1 MFDKRI
7 KFDIIHQIINK
18 SALNIFIQDAC
29 FKKKV
34 CIEMKRK
41 TIVISI
47 LLVVAM
53 ILGMVPFGAFRTE
66 AYAATAQPTADPDV
80 SGSKKIDKELD
91 MKALDPDHRDA
102 EITLSLP
109 SAEYKNEI
117 DIVFVMDTSSS
128 AQSVNYF
135 VSQVKALFERIL
147 EINDNLTINVG
158 VVKFR
163 GKAFDAIKLAS
174 NSEYTGLLAYDKDDS
189 DIKNVISDA
198 LALPESALDANGT
211 NIHSG
216 LRMAQDLL
224 ESSTVKDEDKYVVLL
239 TDGRSY
245 IWNDENDTPT
255 TYYTQWY
262 EHYRV
267 TYDKKGNIVSAF
279 PSLNQK
285 AAEYDKNAYP
295 VDVLDPTGKSNIIFT
310 NNYSEL
316 FASNNPELTNDTG
329 YEVEPTYVVDKSTPT
344 GTVVKHNVTSGPAI
358 LASYLD
364 YQYYWEYIPSS
375 NWEGVKYYQLN
386 PYKVEQSSEDGS
398 YYFTNEINPAYY
410 QYHIDNQQK
419 ALYKAGHLWAE
430 MGKAYNC
437 AAITAWDKGNT
448 NSGLALAQ
456 SFATWLPNNSQ
467 YGVAAIVNSKESKTY
482 GPVVTLEDDENAEK
496 ISEMFTGI
504 SNDILYM
511 VASGTVTDPIP
522 AEFDLKLPESGCPF
536 TIETEKDG
544 VLEPSGISDNKWG
557 FGLLNE
563 SADGTTASTY
573 KYEVEYKD
581 NVITWTINVPVE
593 NANKV
598 SLTYTLT
605 IKEDTPAYNEKTG
618 ELISYPTNGTTVLN
632 YVSTDGDEGEY
643 NFTVPEVT
651 YAEKHLL
658 IYHSNYPDTED
669 ASQLE
674 VDRQPEKYPYVIES
688 SDDVEFTVEGKWT
701 NTSTAKEYE
710 FTGWNTKTDGSG
722 VSYDPEYEFNGP
734 TETTD
739 DQNDAVPVDP
749 TVTNIVGS
757 SLRSILRMV
766 VVATS
771 SEEEPAEKADL
782 ELYAQWEEI
791 VPPGGGGSTPK
802 TYTVTYRYTGTV
814 PAGAPS
820 TPATKSYIAGAAVPS
835 AATPSMEGY
844 TFSGWSGEVSVM
856 PSHDVTVTG
865 SWTPDDES
873 DIDDPDTPLAPSET
887 EDTEIDDGDT
897 PLAPAEIEDET
908 DIDEE
913 ATPLS
918 PFTGDN
924 RNTVVWVGISVV
936 SLAAVLMLLKKRK
949 EEE

>member
-1 MFDKRI
+1 M
-7 KFDIIHQIINK
+7 
-18 SALNIFIQDAC
+18 IQARSSNGSGLYYV
-29 FKKKV
+29 KGV
-34 CIEMKRK
+34 LLRMKRK
-41 TIVISI
+41 ISLLSL
-47 LLVVAM
+47 LLVAALV
-53 ILGMVPFGAFRTE
+53 LGMMPFGAFRTE
-66 AYAATAQPTADPDV
+66 AYAATAQEADVD
-80 SGSKKIDKELD
+80 GSKKIDKELD
-91 MKALDPDHRDA
+91 KKALDPDNRDV

-135 VSQVKALFERIL
+135 ISQVKALFERIL

-189 DIKNVISDA
+189 DIKDVISDA
-198 LALPESALDANGT
+198 LALPETALDARGT
-211 NIHSG
+211 NIHGG

-262 EHYRV
+262 EHYKV
-267 TYDKKGNIVSAF
+267 TKNNASAK
-279 PSLNQK
+279 PNLNQK

-295 VDVLDPTGKSNIIFT
+295 VDVLDPEGKSNIVFT
-310 NNYSEL
+310 NDYSEL
-316 FASNNPELTNDTG
+316 YSSNNPELTSDTG
-329 YEVEPTYVVDKSTPT
+329 FEVVPTYVTDGTTPS
-344 GTVVKHNVTSGPAI
+344 GQVVKHEITSGPAI
-358 LASYLD
+358 LFKYGD
-364 YQYYWEYIPSS
+364 YKYYFEYQPDPK
-375 NWEGVKYYQLN
+375 WVGVQYYQLN
-386 PYKVEQSSEDGS
+386 PYLVDKDENGV
-398 YYFTNEINPAYY
+398 YYFTNTVNPSYY

-430 MGKAYNC
+430 MGKVYNC

-448 NSGLALAQ
+448 NSGLVLAQ

-467 YGVAAIVNSKESKTY
+467 YGVAAIVNSKESATY
-482 GPVVTLEDDENAEK
+482 GPVVTLEDDENAKK

-544 VLEPSGISDNKWG
+544 ALEPSGISDNKWG

-598 SLTYTLT
+598 SFTYTLT
-605 IKEDTPAYNEKTG
+605 IKEGTPAYNEKTG

-669 ASQLE
+669 ESQLE

-710 FTGWNTKTDGSG
+710 FTGWNTKADGSG
-722 VSYDPEYEFNGP
+722 VSYDPEYEYNGLNAA
-734 TETTD
+734 TD
-739 DQNDAVPVDP
+739 DQNNGQNDQNNGQNDAVPVDP

-820 TPATKSYIAGAAVPS
+820 VPATKSYTAGAAVPS
-835 AATPSMEGY
+835 AGTPSMEGY

-865 SWTPDDES
+865 SWTPVEDPGDET
-873 DIDDPDTPLAPSET
+873 DIDDPDTPLAPA
-887 EDTEIDDGDT
+887 EIDDETDIDDPDT
-897 PLAPAEIEDET
+897 PLAPAEIDDET
-908 DIDEE
+908 DINEE
-913 ATPLS
+913 PTPLS

-924 RNTVVWVGISVV
+924 RHTVVWTGVSVV
-936 SLAAVLMLLKKRK
+936 SLAAVLMLLKRRK
-949 EEE
+949 AEE